1 MKLYIVLR
9 DVNQNIALLKLN
21 DEYYLPSCHAVNDKD
36 NTLTLC
42 DCLKKEYGL
51 KARKEYFELK
61 IEDKDLYY
69 YCYEPY
75 TLEEFKRNQDK
86 ITWIKEN
93 VLKDVLTKLNTS
105 NSNKL
110 IEVLT
115 KILKSNFSFSKSE
128 REDLSSKMKEAYDN
142 NDTLAFNYY
151 SEIAK
156 SKLTNKNNQSEINK
170 RYQEQLRKLKEQEEK
185 RKKELEYENHIKEL
199 NNTDLIYLT
208 EKEAKLI
215 GKYDEWIEIINKAFR
230 LKHLIPINPNG
241 SNIYLFDA
249 EMKLQGKDDITPNVI
264 YELATRYKDS
274 SYEEA
279 KENLQNMLK
288 IQNKNV
294 KNKY

>member
-36 NTLTLC
+36 NKLTLC
-42 DCLKKEYGL
+42 DYLKKEYGL

-142 NDTLAFNYY
+142 NDMLAFNYY

-208 EKEAKLI
+208 KKEAKLI

-230 LKHLIPINPNG
+230 LQHLIPINPNG
-241 SNIYLFDA
+241 SNICLFDA